1 MGKAILLVRVS
12 TERQSFDA
20 QEQELFQLAIADGYS
35 ESDIIPVC
43 EKESGIKLKEE
54 ERKGLNTMK
63 QLIESDSSIDCV
75 YSWEISRI
83 ARKKKIL
90 FSVLEYLTDRKIQLI
105 IKDPYLKLLLPSGE
119 IDQNAEMVF
128 TLFAQMAEAEMRNK
142 AARFKRAK
150 DEMIKNYQYRGGWLP
165 IGYKKENGY
174 IVIDEK
180 QAELVRLV
188 FNLYVEGVS
197 TYKMS
202 KELEKRGYDFK
213 LSSIRHLLANENYYN
228 GLYPMI
234 ISKEI
239 WDRKCEVARNN
250 DKAVDKSRSNIY
262 FASKLIKCNCGR
274 CYIAYTSTATYLCVG
289 KYHQNGCTNTKGI
302 SINAMDSL
310 LWWVAKQEYSMFLA
324 NKSQETKQK
333 LVDELAVWKQKLD
346 TLDKLYQKNAEKL
359 ERQIELYGDVLI
371 SKEVFLARKAK
382 ILAEKNSI
390 DNDAINYQNE
400 IDRINSILNSEYQT
414 NDDGSWKSLVD
425 NYFIPMQIKQ
435 SDLLIELDNLPDE
448 RKYEVI
454 HQYIKSVNVEN
465 IDTIN
470 KNIVVNLVN
479 YIGLE
484 KELEFH
490 YKSRGKRDKA
500 FTMYRQELD
509 GFTYFDRVKPRNQQS
524 YKDRQEYFVNYQ
536 RQLREKRKEQQ

>member
-1 MGKAILLVRVS
+1 
-12 TERQSFDA
+12 
-20 QEQELFQLAIADGYS
+20 
-35 ESDIIPVC
+35 
-43 EKESGIKLKEE
+43 
-54 ERKGLNTMK
+54 
-63 QLIESDSSIDCV
+63 
-75 YSWEISRI
+75 
-83 ARKKKIL
+83 
-90 FSVLEYLTDRKIQLI
+90 
-105 IKDPYLKLLLPSGE
+105 
-119 IDQNAEMVF
+119 
-128 TLFAQMAEAEMRNK
+128 
-142 AARFKRAK
+142 
-150 DEMIKNYQYRGGWLP
+150 
-165 IGYKKENGY
+165 
-174 IVIDEK
+174 
-180 QAELVRLV
+180 
-188 FNLYVEGVS
+188 
-197 TYKMS
+197 
-202 KELEKRGYDFK
+202 
-213 LSSIRHLLANENYYN
+213 
-228 GLYPMI
+228 
-234 ISKEI
+234 
-239 WDRKCEVARNN
+239 
-250 DKAVDKSRSNIY
+250 
-262 FASKLIKCNCGR
+262 
-274 CYIAYTSTATYLCVG
+274 
-289 KYHQNGCTNTKGI
+289 
-302 SINAMDSL
+302 MDSL

-333 LVDELAVWKQKLD
+333 LIDELAVWKQKLD

-390 DNDAINYQNE
+390 DNDAINYQAE

-484 KELEFH
+484 KELEFK

-500 FTMYRQELD
+500 FTLYGSEIE

-536 RQLREKRKEQQ
+536 RQLREKRKEQ